1 MGRIKLQFRPT
12 GSAVFNSFDREYH
25 ELILAD
31 YIGVIDY
38 AKKLWK
44 AKSELLER
52 DPPRKIGEPNYVHK
66 FLSGLATKY
75 KFSWPHLAR
84 HTAWY
89 QPKPE
94 TEWQLLWLSPLMA
107 VKKKNNG

>member
-75 KFSWPHLAR
+75 KFS
-84 HTAWY
+84 
-89 QPKPE
+89 
-94 TEWQLLWLSPLMA
+94 
-107 VKKKNNG
+107 